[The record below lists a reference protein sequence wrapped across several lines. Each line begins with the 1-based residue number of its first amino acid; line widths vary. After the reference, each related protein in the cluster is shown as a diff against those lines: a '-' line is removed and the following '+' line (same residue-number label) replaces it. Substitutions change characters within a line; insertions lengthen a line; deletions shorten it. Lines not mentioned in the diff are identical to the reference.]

1 MMYGED
7 EYRDLLNDTENYMI
21 EVEELKDEVKRLR
34 RMLYHMTSLTDWLR
48 EGYNEAEYN
57 AIVNEFKRE

>member
-1 MMYGED
+1 MYGED

-21 EVEELKDEVKRLR
+21 EVAELKDEAKRLR

-48 EGYNEAEYN
+48 EGYDEAEYN
-57 AIVNEFKRE
+57 ALVKEFENV